1 MPKVEKHN
9 IPGLTELKVL
19 QENPKVALSQ
29 QNKEYN
35 WKTDYDWTDPED
47 HPVEDLNT
55 FECSICKESSVGFGN
70 NPSPVNNLKV
80 SDRCCDDC
88 NLSVVI
94 PERFKL
100 IEGGANE

>member
-1 MPKVEKHN
+1 MSKLEIHKV
-9 IPGLTELKVL
+9 PGVSKMNVL
-19 QENPKVALSQ
+19 QSESTLKGKPQ
-29 QNKEYN
+29 YD
-35 WKTDYDWTDPED
+35 WRTDYDWTDPND

>member
-47 HPVEDLNT
+47 L
-55 FECSICKESSVGFGN
+55 FESSLAYSFAY
-70 NPSPVNNLKV
+70 
-80 SDRCCDDC
+80 C
-88 NLSVVI
+88 
-94 PERFKL
+94 
-100 IEGGANE
+100 A